1 MRKQSTTREF
11 LFTLEAVKSRIDI
24 SENQISNVV
33 DEGKINTIKEQS
45 GKWGKKEL
53 DVIIKMQHKGSS
65 WRWNCSVS

>member
-33 DEGKINTIKEQS
+33 DEGKINTIKERS

-53 DVIIKMQHKGSS
+53 DVIIKMQQKGSS